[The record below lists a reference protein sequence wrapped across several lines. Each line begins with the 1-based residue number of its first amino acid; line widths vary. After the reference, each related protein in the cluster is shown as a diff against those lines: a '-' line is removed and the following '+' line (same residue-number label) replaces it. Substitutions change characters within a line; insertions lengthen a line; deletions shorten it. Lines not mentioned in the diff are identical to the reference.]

1 MILSTFAFVF
11 LLKYWSGRLMV
22 MPALIRSGGGVFA
35 KELRA
40 GALSVLTLI
49 TSERRTGVVDWMRP
63 WRRSCFC
70 SEGMKQAVVK
80 FEKRSVVT
88 KISCLSFLNTSA

>member
-1 MILSTFAFVF
+1 
-11 LLKYWSGRLMV
+11 

-49 TSERRTGVVDWMRP
+49 TSDRGGGLDETL
-63 WRRSCFC
+63 
-70 SEGMKQAVVK
+70 
-80 FEKRSVVT
+80 EKVLLLLGGDEAGCGE
-88 KISCLSFLNTSA
+88 I